1 MYHQAA
7 NNPFL
12 SYSSADSDAF
22 LAYDHSQASLSDQ
35 IHNEL
40 FLCNQE
46 IPEDLVQT
54 LLAQLDSNGY
64 FKKIDTVTRIL
75 KRKSNKLFISS
86 KGLNPMVVLVEV

>member
-22 LAYDHSQASLSDQ
+22 LAYDHSQASLSDK

-54 LLAQLDSNGY
+54 LLAQLNSNGY
-64 FKKIDTVTRIL
+64 FKKDRYSDTYSQTQIEQAVHIL
-75 KRKSNKLFISS
+75 QRLE
-86 KGLNPMVVLVEV
+86 P